1 VRRETVPDSLA
12 VRAAPFALL
21 TYIPIMR
28 ASMSLIPIFVL
39 SLLLIAPIIPAR
51 AQSLEGR
58 WRLIGAQE
66 VRANGEVVH
75 RPWGA
80 HPIGSLLVQGGA
92 QPLRDQMKA
101 TLLSSYV
108 GYSGACAFSEK
119 DGTLSIKVDAAWRP
133 EMVGTEQ
140 KRVFRFENGKLIYG
154 PAGAVRTGSET
165 LTRRLT
171 FERIP

>member
-1 VRRETVPDSLA
+1 MSV
-12 VRAAPFALL
+12 
-21 TYIPIMR
+21 IPI
-28 ASMSLIPIFVL
+28 SVL
-39 SLLLIAPIIPAR
+39 SLLLVAPIIPAH

-66 VRANGEVVH
+66 VRANGEVV
-75 RPWGA
+75 RLPWGA

-92 QPLRDQMKA
+92 CYVQIMSTDVPSFAAEQSVRDQMKA

-108 GYSGACAFSEK
+108 GYSGACVFSEK

-133 EMVGTEQ
+133 DMVGTEQ
-140 KRVFRFENGKLIYG
+140 RRVFRFENGKLIYG
-154 PAGAVRTGSET
+154 PAGAVRMGSEI